1 MLVLC
6 SSSWAV
12 PTLATFPCDH
22 PWGKA
27 KWLQYYI
34 YESGSYC
41 WERKKISNGI
51 YKVWQMAPQSWKGGT
66 VDFRFLFVPPPT
78 TKYNLFSLWFSLGSV
93 GFRFGDMGAALL
105 VKRFESTSVKLAI
118 LKIKMLHRC
127 KIFSAGVKKTAM
139 TRHKGNNSRWNQKKN
154 NCIAPGHGLQG
165 ADHQKML
172 CEVFFRIKD
181 VKIWN
186 IFLCNAK
193 VWREVSLKRR
203 HKLDYF
209 FKLPSSPIKSHLNLQ
224 DLSRTIKS
232 QQL

>member
-1 MLVLC
+1 MILVLVISVNCPFHILFFTSSLAWTRKEIYNTIDLIHLFATDSGLPSPVLRLRICSLFLLSLSFSLMLVLC

-66 VDFRFLFVPPPT
+66 VDFRLCSCHLQPPT
-78 TKYNLFSLWFSLGSV
+78 TILQISFHFDFHWGTV

-127 KIFSAGVKKTAM
+127 KIFPAGVK
-139 TRHKGNNSRWNQKKN
+139 NSN
-154 NCIAPGHGLQG
+154 
-165 ADHQKML
+165 DT
-172 CEVFFRIKD
+172 
-181 VKIWN
+181 
-186 IFLCNAK
+186 
-193 VWREVSLKRR
+193 S
-203 HKLDYF
+203 
-209 FKLPSSPIKSHLNLQ
+209 
-224 DLSRTIKS
+224 
-232 QQL
+232 

>member
-1 MLVLC
+1 MK
-6 SSSWAV
+6 S
-12 PTLATFPCDH
+12 
-22 PWGKA
+22 
-27 KWLQYYI
+27 
-34 YESGSYC
+34 E
-41 WERKKISNGI
+41 E
-51 YKVWQMAPQSWKGGT
+51 
-66 VDFRFLFVPPPT
+66 
-78 TKYNLFSLWFSLGSV
+78 
-93 GFRFGDMGAALL
+93 
-105 VKRFESTSVKLAI
+105 
-118 LKIKMLHRC
+118 
-127 KIFSAGVKKTAM
+127 
-139 TRHKGNNSRWNQKKN
+139 KN

-172 CEVFFRIKD
+172 CEDFFRIKD

-232 QQL
+232 QQLYLQAANENENGGKLNFSDFLWHLLKQTLKSQMFLKTASAFWRKKVRGFCYRIKGLQFRGSLEELGLNSLDYNVNILTLKVAFSQFLRKLHTSYNTPVWQYNA